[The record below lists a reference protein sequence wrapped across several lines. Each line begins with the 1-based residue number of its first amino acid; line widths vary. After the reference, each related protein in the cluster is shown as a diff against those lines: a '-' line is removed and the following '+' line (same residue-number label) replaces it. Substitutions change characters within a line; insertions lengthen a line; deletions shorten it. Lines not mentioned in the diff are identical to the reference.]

1 MFQATAYLAPGGNE
15 NHIEPLFAAFLLQIY
30 D

>member
-1 MFQATAYLAPGGNE
+1 MFKAVAHFTPGGNE
-15 NHIEPLFAAFLLQIY
+15 NHIEPLFAVFSLQIY